1 MTTETSPTP
10 ATVCPHCGHAVAASA
25 KICGTC
31 LRSIEGGTADR
42 GGLAAREE
50 AYRRGKQRR
59 RIRIASLTL
68 GSLAAI
74 AAFVYVQWFM
84 PARPLPL
91 PSTPARTM
99 IPATE
104 DAHRWPSVAGNA
116 QLQRTTSARPDLAA
130 AERWRVTTD
139 ARITTP
145 PVVDERRVYV
155 GVAGALLAF
164 SREDGR
170 EAWRIPIAGQLDAAP
185 AIVGDRLYVTL
196 REGTVMAVNAADGTE
211 IWRGGDGPTYFSSV
225 VVHDGE
231 VFGSSLGQ
239 LTGLDAETGEVL
251 WQRETDNRVSAGAQ
265 PAVTASHVLQLSYRR
280 ALLFDR
286 AAGEQLFYYSM
297 PNPEHVAVEG
307 SRGFI
312 VGADRIVAF
321 GFDQRRPWWEFWR
334 TAWGQ
339 LWIFGMAPAPPPQ
352 PRHWVQPTERG
363 TLAPTI
369 TTETL
374 ITATTSGTVRALDL
388 AGGTVRWEVKVGP
401 VASAPVTTA
410 AGVLLVQRDA
420 LLLLDPA
427 TGAEVAKRP
436 MRDAGLRS
444 AAVTSA
450 GMYLVAGDA
459 SLIALR

>member
-1 MTTETSPTP
+1 MTTETSPSTS
-10 ATVCPHCGHAVAASA
+10 TVCPHCGRAVAANA

-42 GGLAAREE
+42 GGLAAREV
-50 AYRRGKQRR
+50 AYRRGKRRR

-68 GSLAAI
+68 GSLVAI

-84 PARPLPL
+84 PATPLPL
-91 PSTPARTM
+91 PSTPSRTLV
-99 IPATE
+99 PATE
-104 DAHRWPSVAGNA
+104 DASRWPSVAGNA
-116 QLQRTTSARPDLAA
+116 QLHRTTSARPDLAA
-130 AERWRVTTD
+130 PERWRVTTE

-164 SREDGR
+164 AREDGR
-170 EAWRIPIAGQLDAAP
+170 EVWRVPIAGQLDAAP
-185 AIVGDRLYVTL
+185 TIVGDRLYATL
-196 REGTVMAVNAADGTE
+196 REGTVLAINIADGKQ
-211 IWRGGDGPTYFSSV
+211 IWKGGDGPTYFSSV
-225 VVHDGE
+225 VVDRGE
-231 VFGSSLGQ
+231 VFGSSLGR
-239 LTGLDAETGEVL
+239 LNGIDAETGKVL
-251 WQRETDNRVSAGAQ
+251 WQRDTDNRVSAQAQ
-265 PAVTASHVLQLSYRR
+265 PAVTPSHVLQLSYRR

-286 AAGEQLFYYSM
+286 ATGEELFYYSM
-297 PNPEHVAVEG
+297 PNPEHVAAEG
-307 SRGFI
+307 GRGFI
-312 VGADRIVAF
+312 VGSDRIVAF

-352 PRHWVQPTERG
+352 PRHWVQPTDRG
-363 TLAPTI
+363 TMAPTI
-369 TTETL
+369 TAEAL
-374 ITATTSGTVRALDL
+374 VTATTTGTVRALDL
-388 AGGTVRWEVKVGP
+388 ATGEVRWETKVGP
-401 VASAPVTTA
+401 VAAPPITTA

-444 AAVTSA
+444 VAVTSA
-450 GMYLVAGDA
+450 GTYLVSGDSA
-459 SLIALR
+459 VIALR